1 MTPLQLSKK
10 VSRRRYIPTASP
22 TVCFRRQ
29 ILTIFETELVPL
41 LKITEGKYMS
51 VISLVL
57 SDFLV
62 VK

>member
-10 VSRRRYIPTASP
+10 VYRRRYIPTASP

-29 ILTIFETELVPL
+29 IPTIFEMELVPS
-41 LKITEGKYMS
+41 LKITDGKYLS
-51 VISLVL
+51 VILLVL